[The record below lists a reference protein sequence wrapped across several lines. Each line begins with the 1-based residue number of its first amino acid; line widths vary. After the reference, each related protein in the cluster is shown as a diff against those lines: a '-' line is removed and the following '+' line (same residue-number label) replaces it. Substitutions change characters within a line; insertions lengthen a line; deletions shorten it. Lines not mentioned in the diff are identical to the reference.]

1 MKKRGKV
8 WFFTKLG
15 DGGTHKQ
22 KNKTKR
28 NIPNLLKGSSE
39 ELKERKKLEKSWE
52 IRQHSEKVPLFLAHV
67 EVGVAGKR

>member
-15 DGGTHKQ
+15 DGGTPKQ
-22 KNKTKR
+22 TTKQ

-39 ELKERKKLEKSWE
+39 ELKVKERKKLEKRWE

>member
-1 MKKRGKV
+1 MVFYQTRR
-8 WFFTKLG
+8 WRYTQ
-15 DGGTHKQ
+15 T
-22 KNKTKR
+22 KNKTKQ

-39 ELKERKKLEKSWE
+39 ELKERKKLEKRWE